1 MAKVPAEN
9 VIFDVMTN
17 IILSVTND
25 LATDQRVHRV
35 ATTLTKNGA
44 KVTLV
49 GRLLKNSL
57 PLNRG
62 YKTYRMRLLFT
73 KGPLFYAEYNVR
85 LFLYLSFSKVDIL
98 VANDLDTLLANYL
111 VSVLR
116 RKKLV
121 YDAHELFTEV
131 PELIGR
137 NIVKNIWLKLEN
149 WLVPKVN
156 YSYTVCKSISDIYT
170 KKYGINMQVI
180 RNVPLKMDKIDR
192 RFPYPG
198 LPLSDFIL
206 YQGSVNIG
214 RGIETLIDACEY
226 LRDIKCVIVG
236 DGDIMHAIHQR
247 IIHKNLKD
255 KVILLGKLPFEDLKR
270 VTPFAALG
278 VSIEEFQG
286 FNYYYALPN
295 KLFDYI
301 QSEIPVLVSDFPEL
315 RNVVNNYKIG
325 EMLISRNPRELANQ
339 LEIMVKKSK
348 DSFWKKNLAKT
359 AEELCWEKEEQVLMG
374 IYGKLISP
382 KLDDQNMKKV

>member
-236 DGDIMHAIHQR
+236 DGDIMQAIQQR

>member
-1 MAKVPAEN
+1 MPAEN

-35 ATTLTKNGA
+35 ATTLAKNGA

-98 VANDLDTLLANYL
+98 VANDLDTLPASYL

-116 RKKLV
+116 RKTLIC
-121 YDAHELFTEV
+121 DSHELFSEV

-137 NIVKNIWLKLEN
+137 DIVKKIWLRIERML
-149 WLVPKVN
+149 LPKVN
-156 YSYTVCKSISDIYT
+156 CSYTVCQSIADIYK
-170 KKYGINMQVI
+170 KKYGITFKVI
-180 RNVPLKMDKIDR
+180 RNIPMRLNKIDKSN
-192 RFPYPG
+192 PYPR

-206 YQGSVNIG
+206 YQGSVNQG
-214 RGIETLIDACEY
+214 RGIEAFIDAFEFI
-226 LRDIKCVIVG
+226 DHIKFVVVG
-236 DGDIMHAIHQR
+236 DGDIMQAINQH
-247 IIHKNLKD
+247 IANKNLKD
-255 KVILLGKLPFEDLKR
+255 KVILLGKLPFEELKR
-270 VTPFAALG
+270 VTPFAVLG
-278 VSIEEFQG
+278 LSVEEFQG
-286 FNYYYALPN
+286 LNYYYALPN

-315 RNVVNNYKIG
+315 RNIVESYNVG
-325 EMLISRNPRELANQ
+325 EILVSRNPRELANQ
-339 LEIMVKKSK
+339 IKLMVNKSK
-348 DSFWKKNLAKT
+348 DGFWKQNLAKA
-359 AEELCWEKEEQVLMG
+359 AEELCWENEEQELMK
-374 IYGKLISP
+374 IYGKFL
-382 KLDDQNMKKV
+382 